1 MVFARTQPRE
11 ARKVELGQI
20 DRWIRKD
27 GPPFPTNRQT
37 YSLKIFEI
45 LGSVGSLVV
54 PVESMNLPV
63 AYNSALVA
71 Q

>member
-1 MVFARTQPRE
+1 MDLLSPPIDKHIHSKYLKYWE
-11 ARKVELGQI
+11 AL
-20 DRWIRKD
+20 D
-27 GPPFPTNRQT
+27 
-37 YSLKIFEI
+37 
-45 LGSVGSLVV
+45 SLVV